1 MGADVPVP
9 QTIRRLTALIKID
22 EILNTI
28 TEYFSAPVR
37 ECEELE
43 QSESDEQLFE
53 HYRFVVDKGQ
63 SPLRIDRYIV
73 SKMEQTSRHR
83 IQLALEAQYVRV
95 GDRPVKAVYRPGG
108 KPLAITDRTVALDKF
123 NVYDMVVVEFA
134 QP

>member
-1 MGADVPVP
+1 M
-9 QTIRRLTALIKID
+9 
-22 EILNTI
+22 
-28 TEYFSAPVR
+28 AP
-37 ECEELE
+37 EDLLDEELE